1 VLTKDKKA
9 FMNFTLHKDFSD
21 LSETTWNA
29 LVEQSIADTPFSRHE
44 YLSEW
49 WKTLGGGEWGVGA
62 AGRPPELVLISATEN
77 DQLVG
82 IAPLF
87 IAEYDGRLAL
97 MLVGSI
103 EISDYLDLIVRAED
117 LPRFLSGLLDF
128 LASPEVGAGSPRP
141 YDWSG
146 LDWYNL
152 PDDSPTLAALKAES
166 EKRGWTHHEEIYRPT
181 PRIPLNGS
189 FDEYLAR
196 IDKKQRH
203 EVRRKMR
210 RAAESEKNVRF
221 YIADGTADINAEIE
235 DFFHLMVQDANKEQF
250 LHPAMREQMTVTMR
264 NAHARGYLWLG
275 FLEVAGAKA
284 AASLNFDYKNK
295 LWGYNSGVGS
305 EHKELSPGWV
315 LLAHVI
321 QWCCE
326 NGRSE
331 FDFMRGDEEY
341 KYRFGGVNKHVMRV
355 KAIKS

>member
-1 VLTKDKKA
+1 
-9 FMNFTLHKDFSD
+9 MNFSLHKDFSD
-21 LSETTWNA
+21 LSETIWNA
-29 LVEQSIADTPFSRHE
+29 LVEQSIADTPFSRYE

-49 WKTLGGGEWGVGA
+49 WKTLGGGEWKSA
-62 AGRPPELVLISATEN
+62 ELVLISASEN
-77 DQLVG
+77 DQLIG

-87 IAEYDGRLAL
+87 IAEYEGQQAL

-128 LASPEVGAGSPRP
+128 LASSAGN
-141 YDWSG
+141 WSG

-152 PDDSPTLAALKAES
+152 PDDSPTLMALKAES
-166 EKRGWTHHEEIYRPT
+166 DRRGWTHHEEVYRPT

-189 FDEYLAR
+189 FEEYLAR

-203 EVRRKMR
+203 EIRRKMR
-210 RAAESEKNVRF
+210 RAAESEKMVRF
-221 YIADGTADINAEIE
+221 TIVNGTDDIDAEIN
-235 DFFHLMVQDANKEQF
+235 DFFSLMVQDSGKEEF
-250 LHPAMREQMTVTMR
+250 LHPAMREQMTATIR
-264 NAHARGYLWLG
+264 NAHAQGYLWLA
-275 FLEVAGAKA
+275 FLEVEGAKT

-295 LWGYNSGVGS
+295 LWGYNSGVS
-305 EHKELSPGWV
+305 REHMELSPGWV

-326 NGRSE
+326 NGRYE

-341 KYRFGGVNKHVMRV
+341 KFRFGGVNKHVMRARV
-355 KAIKS
+355 RK

>member
-1 VLTKDKKA
+1 MDYI
-9 FMNFTLHKDFSD
+9 LHKDFSEF
-21 LSETTWNA
+21 SESTWNA
-29 LVEQSIADTPFSRHE
+29 LVEQSIIDTPFSRHE

-49 WKTLGGGEWGVGA
+49 WKTLGGGEWNLA
-62 AGRPPELVLISATEN
+62 ELVLVSATEN

-87 IAEYDGRLAL
+87 LADYDGQRAL

-103 EISDYLDLIVRAED
+103 EISDYLDLIVRAD
-117 LPRFLSGLLDF
+117 DHARFVSGLLDF
-128 LASPEVGAGSPRP
+128 LASPAAN
-141 YDWSG
+141 DWSA

-152 PDDSPTLAALKAES
+152 PDSSPTLAVLKAES
-166 EKRGWTHHEEIYRPT
+166 EKRGWSHHEEIYRPT

-189 FDEYLAR
+189 FEEYLSR

-203 EVRRKMR
+203 EIRRKMR

-221 YIADGTADINAEIE
+221 HILDSTADIESEMNA
-235 DFFHLMVQDANKEQF
+235 FFDLMVQDPNKEKF
-250 LHPAMREQMTVTMR
+250 LHPEMREQMTVTIR
-264 NAHARGYLWLG
+264 NAFQRGYLWLA
-275 FLEVAGAKA
+275 FLEVNGSKA

-295 LWGYNSGVGS
+295 LWGYNSGVGR
-305 EHKELSPGWV
+305 EHMELSPGWV

-341 KYRFGGVNKHVMRV
+341 KYRFGGVNRFVMRTQV
-355 KAIKS
+355 MK